1 MRLTPEKQAH
11 LAQVIA
17 TRIVAAD
24 KEGLVEVEGTST
36 SVRTRTLDVIRA
48 FIARDEKLLE
58 TTRSKIQAMAHLLGF
73 KGPTE
78 DFIEEL
84 TASKDKL
91 FANVNRLRMAHSAEW
106 RYYSEKIKKNEKWTR
121 GYS

>member
-1 MRLTPEKQAH
+1 MRLSPEKQAH

-36 SVRTRTLDVIRA
+36 SVRTRALDVIKG

-58 TTRSKIQAMAHLLGF
+58 TTRSKIKAMARPIPEGSPEWNTIFRQLY
-73 KGPTE
+73 E
-78 DFIEEL
+78 QEL
-84 TASKDKL
+84 D
-91 FANVNRLRMAHSAEW
+91 RLR
-106 RYYSEKIKKNEKWTR
+106 KVK
-121 GYS
+121 